1 MLYSLGAFVRSE
13 CEQGKST
20 LLPRLQRCRVVG
32 RRRWVTR
39 GCWPTSANTVP
50 TVDNVEER
58 AHHHL
63 HHLLRPP
70 EEAKKRNKR
79 RPRQRKKEHHEEE
92 EEEEEDD
99 DDDDD
104 DEEEVAEPPMRIRQE
119 GQPPMEEKETE
130 STAARSLVLFRFG
143 PANVVEPFVGQR
155 RRDALPP
162 RGLTLDDVAL
172 LFCSAFLYVGA
183 GWGVPRCQ
191 EVVVEVF

>member
-1 MLYSLGAFVRSE
+1 MRGGGGGVLYSLGAFVRSE

-70 EEAKKRNKR
+70 EEAKKETKEGRGNE
-79 RPRQRKKEHHEEE
+79 RK
-92 EEEEEDD
+92 
-99 DDDDD
+99 
-104 DEEEVAEPPMRIRQE
+104 
-119 GQPPMEEKETE
+119 
-130 STAARSLVLFRFG
+130 STTKKKKKKKKMMMMMMMTKKKW
-143 PANVVEPFVGQR
+143 PNHQ
-155 RRDALPP
+155 
-162 RGLTLDDVAL
+162 
-172 LFCSAFLYVGA
+172 
-183 GWGVPRCQ
+183 
-191 EVVVEVF
+191 